1 MGREL
6 ESTGRRAEGPGDLDA
21 GGRRPP
27 SRWFR
32 AARGLAALAF
42 VISLISGAY
51 LATAES
57 WGTSSGG
64 EVIAGG
70 GTTSSTIWNDRPERS
85 PDNERVMRVWAAV
98 VVALA
103 FVGLVA
109 AWSGP
114 RWLSALPAVLLSV
127 LSVLGMF
134 SIGPFIAP
142 VAVLSVASALC
153 SFAHWSDRHR
163 LEQAE

>member
-1 MGREL
+1 MRQSDDVANPGGR
-6 ESTGRRAEGPGDLDA
+6 DA
-21 GGRRPP
+21 GGRRPR
-27 SRWFR
+27 SRWLR
-32 AARGLAALAF
+32 AARWLAALAF
-42 VISLISGAY
+42 AVSLISGAY

-64 EVIAGG
+64 QVIAGG
-70 GTTSSTIWNDRPERS
+70 GTTSSTTWSGRPERS

-114 RWLSALPAVLLSV
+114 RWLTALPAVLLSV
-127 LSVLGMF
+127 LSILGML
-134 SIGPFIAP
+134 SIGLFVAP
-142 VAVLSVASALC
+142 VAVLSVSSALC
-153 SFAHWSDRHR
+153 SVADWSETSRPD
-163 LEQAE
+163 QAG